1 MTPKALKAKRK
12 KMALTQVQ
20 FAKAVGVTRVSV
32 ARWEAGTWP
41 IPATIEKLTQY
52 LTREAK

>member
-12 KMALTQVQ
+12 KLGMTQEQ
-20 FAKAVGVTRVSV
+20 FAKAVGVTRISI

-41 IPATIEKLTQY
+41 IPATVAKLTQF
-52 LTREAK
+52 LTKEG